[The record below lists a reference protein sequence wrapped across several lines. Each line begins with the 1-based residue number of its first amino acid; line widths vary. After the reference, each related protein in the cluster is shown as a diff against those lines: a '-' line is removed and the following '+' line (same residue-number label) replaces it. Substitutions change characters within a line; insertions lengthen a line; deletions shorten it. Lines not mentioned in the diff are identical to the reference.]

1 MLGSRLADT
10 RPPDYGTGD
19 AVAPTVVPT
28 PGLGR
33 ALSENAG
40 AMGVSL
46 LELHTKALFEFS
58 RVLVP
63 GGLFVLD
70 IKDHV
75 RDGKAQGVPAWWVA
89 AAYANGFPEV
99 VERRLV
105 PLKGDQ
111 NTARMRKQGRAVVD
125 VEEIIVFRRST

>member
-1 MLGSRLADT
+1 M
-10 RPPDYGTGD
+10 
-19 AVAPTVVPT
+19 
-28 PGLGR
+28 
-33 ALSENAG
+33 SEGNAG
-40 AMGVSL
+40 AMQWSSAYC
-46 LELHTKALFEFS
+46 ELHAKALFEFS

-75 RDGKAQGVPAWWVA
+75 RDGKLQGVPDWWVA
-89 AAYANGFPEV
+89 AAYVNGFPTV

-105 PLKGDQ
+105 SLKGDQ